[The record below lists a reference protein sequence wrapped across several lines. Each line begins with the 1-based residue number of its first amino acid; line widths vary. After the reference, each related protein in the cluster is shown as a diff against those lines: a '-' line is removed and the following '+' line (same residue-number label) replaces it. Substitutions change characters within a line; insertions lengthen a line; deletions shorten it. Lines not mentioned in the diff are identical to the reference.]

1 MHKALITHDNYFDL
15 FGHYESTV
23 DLTMSLYHCL
33 RKVSYFKVLHVLP
46 VQIQRSWL
54 CEHECQAFALNCKRI
69 MKGVQFGPV
78 HFNRLSTSTGKK
90 ISVTKQPYTKL
101 Y

>member
-33 RKVSYFKVLHVLP
+33 RKECHTSRFYMFCLYKSNGLGYVSMNVKHL
-46 VQIQRSWL
+46 R
-54 CEHECQAFALNCKRI
+54 
-69 MKGVQFGPV
+69 
-78 HFNRLSTSTGKK
+78 
-90 ISVTKQPYTKL
+90 
-101 Y
+101 